1 MELRHLRY
9 FVAVAEQENVSRA
22 ALKLHVSQPAL
33 SRQVRDLEEELGFS
47 LLERGAKSVR
57 VTEAGKVFLR
67 EARAVLDRAEEA
79 VIKARRFA
87 DGGHLELHI
96 GYAPSPT
103 VRLLPR
109 ALRLFQTAHP
119 GPRVKLHDMSSEEM
133 LTGVR
138 TGALQMA
145 FVVQPRRARL
155 RGLRFEE
162 VMREGMCL
170 AMSPQHRLA
179 RIKTIPLEL
188 AAREAFLVFSEKD
201 YPEYFDYLDALFRP
215 LKIRPRIA
223 GEHDSASSLI
233 AAIESG
239 HCVALVPESFGC
251 TTGPRLKV
259 RPLSPAPP
267 PLVVGGVWPK
277 AGLAPE
283 AEKFWQAAKE
293 AASMMVAPAGVEVLK
308 RQERKRF

>member
-33 SRQVRDLEEELGFS
+33 SRQVRDLEEELGFE
-47 LLERGAKSVR
+47 LLERSAKSVR
-57 VTEAGKVFLR
+57 LTEAGKVFLR
-67 EARAVLDRAEEA
+67 ESRAVLQRAEEA
-79 VIKARRFA
+79 VSKARLTA
-87 DGGHLELHI
+87 NKGQVELHI

-109 ALRLFQTAHP
+109 TLRVFQTAYP
-119 GPRVKLHDMSSEEM
+119 NVRVKLHDLSTEEM

-145 FVVQPRRARL
+145 FVVHAGRALL
-155 RGLRFEE
+155 RGLHFEE

-170 AMSPQHRLA
+170 AMSPQH
-179 RIKTIPLEL
+179 PLSHL
-188 AAREAFLVFSEKD
+188 KAVPLDRAAHESFLVFSRKD
-201 YPEYFDYLDALFRP
+201 YPEYCEYLDAIFRP
-215 LKIRPRIA
+215 LKAKPKIG

-233 AAIESG
+233 AGIESG
-239 HCVALVPESFGC
+239 NCVALVPESFSC
-251 TTGPRLKV
+251 VTGSRLKV
-259 RPLSPAPP
+259 VGLSPVPP

-277 AGLAPE
+277 SGLMPE
-283 AEKFWQAAKE
+283 AEKFWKAAKE
-293 AASMMVAPAGVEVLK
+293 AASII
-308 RQERKRF
+308 